1 MIAAIVLATLRT
13 VGIDILAALCAL
25 TFAAFLIAAFMAGW
39 RRAGR
44 DLSRLRS
51 GRRQP

>member
-1 MIAAIVLATLRT
+1 VIAAIVLATLRT
-13 VGIDILAALCAL
+13 VGIDILAAFFVL
-25 TFAAFLIAAFMAGW
+25 TFAVFLIAAFMAGW

-51 GRRQP
+51 SRRQP